1 MQPTVYAVSI
11 CVHARSA
18 PIFAHKP
25 PPHTPRLMAALYE
38 EDGSYMTNS
47 KRQSEDLMNASIE
60 LAEKL
65 LTEHGEFYPFGHAM
79 LKDEQI
85 VSVAAYDGNEFP
97 PSRELIELL
106 EAAFKVGA
114 LKKEYIGTAL
124 AYDVKVSSEE
134 GKSEDALAINIDNV
148 ADYSIII
155 IIPYYFNDGVL
166 EFGEITAQLG
176 SNEIFV

>member
-1 MQPTVYAVSI
+1 
-11 CVHARSA
+11 
-18 PIFAHKP
+18 
-25 PPHTPRLMAALYE
+25 
-38 EDGSYMTNS
+38 MTNS

-97 PSRELIELL
+97 PARELIELL

-124 AYDVKVSSEE
+124 CLLYTSPSPRDGLLSRMPSS
-134 GKSEDALAINIDNV
+134 A
-148 ADYSIII
+148 
-155 IIPYYFNDGVL
+155 
-166 EFGEITAQLG
+166 
-176 SNEIFV
+176 

>member
-1 MQPTVYAVSI
+1 MVSLSL
-11 CVHARSA
+11 H
-18 PIFAHKP
+18 FTTGLTAHKL
-25 PPHTPRLMAALYE
+25 RVSWALYE